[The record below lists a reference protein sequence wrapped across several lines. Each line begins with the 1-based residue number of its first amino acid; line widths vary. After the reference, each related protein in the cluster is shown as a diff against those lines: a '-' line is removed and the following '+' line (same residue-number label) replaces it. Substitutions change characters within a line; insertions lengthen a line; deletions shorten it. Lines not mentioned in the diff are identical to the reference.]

1 MAVIVRPIITEKS
14 VVAAEKQNKYT
25 FEVAENANKS
35 EASKEVERLFGVKVE
50 SVNVSNR
57 AGKTYAYG
65 KSRRSIGVKKDRKIM
80 VFKLKKG
87 DKIADYQI

>member
-1 MAVIVRPIITEKS
+1 MAVIVKPIITEKS
-14 VVAAEKQNKYT
+14 VGQAEKYNKYT
-25 FEVAENANKS
+25 FEVTGNANKS
-35 EASKEVERLFGVKVE
+35 EAGKEIEALFKVKVE
-50 SVNVSNR
+50 SVTVSNR

-65 KSRRSIGVKKDRKIM
+65 KSRRSIASKPDRKLM